1 MLVPAGVVTVTLTG
15 AAGPAGTVA
24 VICVALT
31 TLNDVGVTP
40 NTTEVALV
48 NPVPWIVITFPPAVG
63 P

>member
-1 MLVPAGVVTVTLTG
+1 MLVPLAVVTVTGTDPVPVG
-15 AAGPAGTVA
+15 AVA

-31 TLNDVGVTP
+31 TLNDVGVRP
-40 NTTEVALV
+40 NATKVALV